1 MWRIYNM
8 VQLQPLLCRNQG
20 TNSSSRSQPPSIIDH
35 SKKENVLAMKG
46 NSNEYP
52 TEKLSSLRKPLI
64 DMNNRMSGKH
74 SSWYGG
80 SKKLMNRFR
89 DVVRNRFYDC
99 EKSNAGS
106 RLFTVAEEMK
116 DKTGTENTLI
126 RQWMQ
131 KLVHGSNVALPL
143 PHFKSGYL
151 VGNSQSSMKLLD
163 LKKDQLYGYDE
174 TDC

>member
-74 SSWYGG
+74 SSCKLDLPNRGTHIQESDKRPDKADTNVQFNVLSY
-80 SKKLMNRFR
+80 SKI
-89 DVVRNRFYDC
+89 
-99 EKSNAGS
+99 KSW
-106 RLFTVAEEMK
+106 
-116 DKTGTENTLI
+116 I
-126 RQWMQ
+126 YQWMQ

-163 LKKDQLYGYDE
+163 LKEDQLYGYDE